1 MGGDSVLR
9 IGLTGGIGSGKSTV
23 AKMLVELGA
32 VLVDADAISRQLME
46 PGSSV
51 LEAVVAEFG
60 ADILDAE
67 GRLNRQVLAG
77 LVFADDSARERLN
90 GIVHPAVRAESARQ
104 VEQAQAQPGF
114 TGVVVE
120 DIPLL
125 AETGQAHR
133 FDAVIVVE
141 TELAVR
147 LERLTKVRGMSEE
160 DARARIAAQ
169 ATGEQRREIATWTVD
184 NSGSLEETRAQ
195 VERIWQKIG
204 VLAA

>member
-1 MGGDSVLR
+1 MVT

-23 AKMLVELGA
+23 AKMLMELGA

-46 PGSSV
+46 PGSPV
-51 LEAVVAEFG
+51 LDAVVAEFG
-60 ADILDAE
+60 SSILDAE
-67 GRLNRQVLAG
+67 DRLNRQALAG
-77 LVFADDSARERLN
+77 VVFADDSARDRLN

-114 TGVVVE
+114 SGVVVE

-141 TELAVR
+141 TQLAVR
-147 LERLTKVRGMSEE
+147 LERLIQARGMSEE

-169 ATGEQRREIATWTVD
+169 ATDEERRAIATWTVD
-184 NSGSLEETRAQ
+184 NSGSLEEARTQ
-195 VERIWQKIG
+195 VERIWEKIG
-204 VLAA
+204 ALAA